1 MSEPKTE
8 RVTVTALLKEG
19 ANELCDN
26 YCKREVTVTGLL
38 EEIANEL
45 CDGYCKYRDTLNE
58 DELEER
64 CEKCPLNKI

>member
-1 MSEPKTE
+1 MPDTKS
-8 RVTVTALLKEG
+8 G
-19 ANELCDN
+19 G
-26 YCKREVTVTGLL
+26 VTVTGLL

-64 CEKCPLNKI
+64 CERCPLMKI